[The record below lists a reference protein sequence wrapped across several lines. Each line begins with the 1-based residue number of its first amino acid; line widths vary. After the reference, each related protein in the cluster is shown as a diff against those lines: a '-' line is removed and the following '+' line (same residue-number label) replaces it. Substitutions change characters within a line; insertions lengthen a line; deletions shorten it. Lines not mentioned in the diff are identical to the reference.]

1 MASVNQMIE
10 AAEVAGFVR
19 AECAH
24 NTPNHVVLDY
34 PEALVGSRSG
44 PFWRIHT
51 DMSKTPHQTLI
62 SGTDTPDQR
71 VSLKNAIDFAQR
83 VAARHPKPVP
93 APRILRVQPASR
105 IDNLTADGQ
114 EMTQQ
119 PYPLFV
125 SEDGSVGRQDFW
137 DGRILRVLG
146 FQRDLAVQQ
155 LDLRWAYAWT
165 EPEKAVGMYVVAVD
179 KDGNMFNLDTAVESI
194 TVEGPERP
202 GEDRA

>member
-1 MASVNQMIE
+1 MASINQMIE
-10 AAEVAGFVR
+10 AAEAAGFVR

-24 NTPNHVVLDY
+24 GTPLHVVLDY
-34 PEALVGSRSG
+34 PEALEDSGPG

-51 DMSKTPHQTLI
+51 DMAKNPHVTYI

-83 VAARHPKPVP
+83 VAAQNPKEKA

-105 IDNLTADGQ
+105 IDNLTDDGQ

-125 SEDGSVGRQDFW
+125 GEDGAVGRQDFW
-137 DGRILRVLG
+137 NGRVYRVVG

-155 LDLRWAYAWT
+155 VDLWWRDAYAG
-165 EPEKAVGMYVVAVD
+165 PERAVGMYVVAVD
-179 KDGNMFNLDTAVESI
+179 KDGGMFNLDTAVESI
-194 TVEGPERP
+194 TELGAPAPVE
-202 GEDRA
+202 D